1 MPVLDLS
8 PQQLPIYRTLLRL
21 WQRMRAIEADP
32 THPDRPRPV
41 FKKAAKL
48 PQAALDDCRLLA
60 DREALLDHLPK
71 QAVCAEIGT
80 QEGRFADA
88 IRRIARPREFH
99 IVDIDLSQLQSA
111 SALAADPAVVLH
123 EQNSAACLG
132 EFPDRYFDWIY
143 IDADHSYPAVRR
155 DADIAL
161 RKIKEDGYLV
171 FNDYIFWSHEQMLP
185 YGVVTAVNEI
195 CIEHD
200 LSFVYF
206 ALHRSMYCDVALRRR
221 STLGGG

>member
-8 PQQLPIYRTLLRL
+8 PEQVPLYRMALRF
-21 WQRMRAIEADP
+21 WQRMRAAAADP
-32 THPDRPRPV
+32 AHLDRPRPL
-41 FKKAAKL
+41 FRKAAQL
-48 PQAALDDCRLLA
+48 PQAALDPCRVLA
-60 DREALLDHLPK
+60 DRETLLDRLPK
-71 QAVCAEIGT
+71 HAVCAEIGT

-88 IRRIARPREFH
+88 ILRITRPHEFH
-99 IVDIDLSQLQSA
+99 VVDIDLSRLDSRA
-111 SALAADPAVVLH
+111 ALAAEPAVVLH
-123 EQNSAACLG
+123 EQDSADCLA

-155 DADIAL
+155 DADVAL
-161 RKIKEDGYLV
+161 RKLKDDGYLV

-200 LSFVYF
+200 LAFVYF

-221 STLGGG
+221 SALMR